1 MFGLRFVSLALA
13 TLLFGNAVAAP
24 APAPFY
30 NPQYGEIV
38 HVAPIDTTGA
48 LPGPGAFTPHPHIA
62 LGHDPHGNVI
72 LAPVTHNAHSNDL
85 KPHMPT
91 PAEHGLEGVTRL
103 DHIVALHPGA
113 VKQSYGALRG
123 KVMSAGATDRIQQGK
138 GLVQAHYG
146 AAQAHGLAAQAHRGS
161 EAYHNHQ
168 SAQHFQTGN
177 AQLGAHHA
185 SQAALYR
192 GHAEA
197 HEASAGHHNAA
208 AKAVNGPNHAE
219 LQHAQNSAHF
229 AHGVHS
235 ELSAA
240 AQHHQNAAGFH
251 AVGNHV
257 TAQHESNA
265 ATTAHNNAIS
275 HSHTAVYHA
284 NKATAH
290 VQH

>member
-1 MFGLRFVSLALA
+1 MFGLRFVSLAVA

-24 APAPFY
+24 APAPVY
-30 NPQYGEIV
+30 YPHYGEII
-38 HVAPIDTTGA
+38 HVAPDQTTG
-48 LPGPGAFTPHPHIA
+48 GSYGTGISTPHPHIA

-72 LAPVTHNAHSNDL
+72 VAPVTHNSQSDHL

-91 PAEHGLEGVTRL
+91 PAEHGLGGVTRL
-103 DHIVALHPGA
+103 DHIVANPGA
-113 VKQSYGALRG
+113 VQQSYGALRG
-123 KVMSAGATDRIQQGK
+123 KVMSPGATDRIQQGK
-138 GLVQAHYG
+138 GLVQAHY
-146 AAQAHGLAAQAHRGS
+146 AAADAHGLAAQAHRDS
-161 EAYHNHQ
+161 ESYHNHQ

-177 AQLGAHHA
+177 APLGAHHA
-185 SQAALYR
+185 SQATFYR
-192 GHAEA
+192 EHAEA
-197 HEASAGHHNAA
+197 HEASAGHHNTA

-235 ELSAA
+235 EFSAA

-257 TAQHESNA
+257 TAQHASNA
-265 ATTAHNNAIS
+265 ATTAHNNAINN
-275 HSHTAVYHA
+275 SHTAVHHA
-284 NKATAH
+284 NQATAH